1 MKIMKTK
8 KAFLIFYAFDI
19 ALLLIIGLL
28 FLPFSKGGNMTA
40 SISSAYLEKNDE
52 GITEI
57 RIIDRNKKSM
67 VVMTYTEF
75 GWIGTDSMSNLNLYW
90 PADEKRIL
98 NFLEIM
104 KKTNHWEKKADK
116 TTSWKKLS
124 VDREEAIEVVF
135 ANGSKTCGHVFFG
148 AVDELE
154 NKIFFRTSK
163 NSTVWAADDDVSHY
177 LNENDPSLWADPY
190 LVPLCTQPNEDQRKV
205 SELRRGQLV
214 FLKPAEHVKAFDTL
228 DVEFDWGVKAHY
240 DFYEKEDL
248 IVVIPSFDGN
258 DFLRNLSYRYSI
270 SRWTYEKF
278 LRENRK

>member
-1 MKIMKTK
+1 
-8 KAFLIFYAFDI
+8 
-19 ALLLIIGLL
+19 
-28 FLPFSKGGNMTA
+28 
-40 SISSAYLEKNDE
+40 
-52 GITEI
+52 
-57 RIIDRNKKSM
+57 
-67 VVMTYTEF
+67 
-75 GWIGTDSMSNLNLYW
+75 MSNIQYSHITNYS
-90 PADEKRIL
+90 A
-98 NFLEIM
+98 
-104 KKTNHWEKKADK
+104 KKEAFPYQNEAF
-116 TTSWKKLS
+116 
-124 VDREEAIEVVF
+124 EAIKDLDYEEY
-135 ANGSKTCGHVFFG
+135 
-148 AVDELE
+148 ELE

-190 LVPLCTQPNEDQRKV
+190 LVPLCTQPNEDQKKV